1 MMLKALVVCALVAAA
16 TASPITTSVSK
27 SRLFEAFK
35 ANYNKQYASA
45 EEEAS
50 RFQIFS
56 ENIDFINQHNS
67 EAANG
72 FHSHTVGVNQFAD
85 LTNAEYRELYLS
97 PYPAE
102 LLGRERNYVWLEA
115 PEAGSVDWRQ
125 KGAVTPIKNQG
136 QCGSCWSFSTTGSVE
151 GAHAIA
157 TGNLVSLSEQ
167 QLMDCS
173 TSYGNMG
180 CNGGLMDNAF
190 KYIIANGGIDT
201 EQDYPYTAQD
211 GTCDKT
217 KESKHVVSI
226 SSYNDVPQN
235 NEQQLAAAVAKG
247 PVSVA
252 IEADQQSFQMYSSGV
267 FSGPCGTNLDH
278 GVLVVGYTDDYWI
291 VKNSWGASWGDQ
303 GYIMMKRGVSS
314 SGICGIAM
322 QPSYPV
328 ASSGPSPPSPPSPSP
343 PSPSPPSPP
352 SPGGNYDYE
361 DPNNGGC
368 HSDEQ
373 AIQVEG
379 LPGSFCSP
387 SCSVTQPC
395 PTNVPPGTTAQP
407 ECVLEAQG
415 SSSPTNCALICNPGQ
430 GGCPQGAQCQA
441 IQGTGI
447 CTYAN

>member
-1 MMLKALVVCALVAAA
+1 
-16 TASPITTSVSK
+16 
-27 SRLFEAFK
+27 
-35 ANYNKQYASA
+35 
-45 EEEAS
+45 
-50 RFQIFS
+50 
-56 ENIDFINQHNS
+56 
-67 EAANG
+67 
-72 FHSHTVGVNQFAD
+72 
-85 LTNAEYRELYLS
+85 
-97 PYPAE
+97 
-102 LLGRERNYVWLEA
+102 
-115 PEAGSVDWRQ
+115 
-125 KGAVTPIKNQG
+125 
-136 QCGSCWSFSTTGSVE
+136 
-151 GAHAIA
+151 
-157 TGNLVSLSEQ
+157 
-167 QLMDCS
+167 
-173 TSYGNMG
+173 MG
-180 CNGGLMDNAF
+180 
-190 KYIIANGGIDT
+190 IANGGIDT

-252 IEADQQSFQMYSSGV
+252 IEADQQSFQMYSS
-267 FSGPCGTNLDH
+267 
-278 GVLVVGYTDDYWI
+278 
-291 VKNSWGASWGDQ
+291 GASWGDQ

-387 SCSVTQPC
+387 SCGILKPC
-395 PTNVPPGTTAQP
+395 SKNVPPGTTAQP
-407 ECVLEAQG
+407 EGVLESQG
-415 SSSPTNCALICNPGQ
+415 SSNPTNCALICNPGQ
-430 GGCPQGAQCQA
+430 GGCPVPGHPGHWHLHIRQLNLRCCSGAERHCRIFCLASFALACLLGEGFGAVVHDSFCPSTALQ
-441 IQGTGI
+441 
-447 CTYAN
+447 

>member
-1 MMLKALVVCALVAAA
+1 MLKIAVLLALVVAANA
-16 TASPITTSVSK
+16 MS
-27 SRLFEAFK
+27 FEEFK
-35 ANYNKQYASA
+35 NTFNKQYPS
-45 EEEAS
+45 
-50 RFQIFS
+50 
-56 ENIDFINQHNS
+56 
-67 EAANG
+67 
-72 FHSHTVGVNQFAD
+72 
-85 LTNAEYRELYLS
+85 
-97 PYPAE
+97 PAE

-278 GVLVVGYTDDYWI
+278 GVLVVGYND
-291 VKNSWGASWGDQ
+291 VPQ
-303 GYIMMKRGVSS
+303 
-314 SGICGIAM
+314 
-322 QPSYPV
+322 
-328 ASSGPSPPSPPSPSP
+328 
-343 PSPSPPSPP
+343 
-352 SPGGNYDYE
+352 
-361 DPNNGGC
+361 NN
-368 HSDEQ
+368 EQ
-373 AIQVEG
+373 QLA
-379 LPGSFCSP
+379 
-387 SCSVTQPC
+387 
-395 PTNVPPGTTAQP
+395 A
-407 ECVLEAQG
+407 
-415 SSSPTNCALICNPGQ
+415 
-430 GGCPQGAQCQA
+430 
-441 IQGTGI
+441 
-447 CTYAN
+447 